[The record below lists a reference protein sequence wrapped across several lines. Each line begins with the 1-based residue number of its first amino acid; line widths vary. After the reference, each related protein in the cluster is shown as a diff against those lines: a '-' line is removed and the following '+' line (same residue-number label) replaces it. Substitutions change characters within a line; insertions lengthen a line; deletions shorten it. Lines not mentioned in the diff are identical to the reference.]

1 MMSNGFL
8 SFFICM
14 IGLIALLAAL
24 PLYLQKIRPN
34 GFYGI
39 RVPKAL
45 ESEEAWYSINKMA
58 SGKIAV
64 GGSIMM
70 TSGILLLFLHQIV
83 GKENQALVIILA
95 LTVAVLGGAA
105 TRIPRS
111 S

>member
-1 MMSNGFL
+1 MNNGFL

-24 PLYLQKIRPN
+24 PLYFQKIRPN
-34 GFYGI
+34 GVYGI

-45 ESEEAWYSINKMA
+45 ESEEAWYSINKLA
-58 SGKIAV
+58 GGKIAV

-70 TSGILLLFLHQIV
+70 TSGLLLLFLRQIV
-83 GKENQALVIILA
+83 GKENQALVIMMVMTL
-95 LTVAVLGGAA
+95 AVLGGAV